1 MVEHVRRDDAAGRA
15 LAAWAAAAAFG
26 TYFCVYAF
34 RKPFTAAAF
43 ADDSFWGAGYKTALV
58 VAQVLGYTASK
69 FLGIKVVSEV
79 SPARRAG
86 LILALVGSA
95 ELALLLFAVTPAPW
109 NVVWLFANGLPLGM
123 IFGLVLGVLE
133 GRRQSEALAAG
144 LCASFVVAD
153 GVAKSAGAYLL
164 VEGVPE
170 AWMPAAAGAL
180 FAPPLLLFVVMLAR
194 VPPPAA
200 PDVAAR
206 SERAP
211 MTAADRRA
219 FFRRYAAGLLLLG
232 AAYLLVTVLRSVRAD
247 FAPEVWAGLGVTGQP
262 GVFTYSEMAVAACVL
277 VLSGAA
283 VLIRDNRR
291 AFAYAMATAAAG
303 AVLLAAA
310 LAGRRAGVLS
320 PLAFMVLHGVG
331 LYLPYIAV
339 HTTVFERLIAM
350 TRDRGTVGYLMYL
363 VDAFGYLGYVVVL
376 LARTAGGGGPD
387 FLAFFV
393 PLSWAIAAATLA
405 LLVPAWYYFLS
416 HPAARPAAGEA

>member
-405 LLVPAWYYFLS
+405 LLVPAWYYFLA

>member
-1 MVEHVRRDDAAGRA
+1 MGEPVRQSDRPGAG
-15 LAAWAAAAAFG
+15 AAWCVAAAFG

-34 RKPFTAAAF
+34 RKPFTAGTF
-43 ADDSFWGAGYKTALV
+43 NDDAYWGAGYKTALV
-58 VAQVLGYTASK
+58 IAQVLGYTVSK

-86 LILALVGSA
+86 LILALVGVA

-109 NVVWLFANGLPLGM
+109 NVAWLFVNGLPLGM

-153 GVAKSAGAYLL
+153 GAAKSAGASLL
-164 VEGVPE
+164 KAGVSE
-170 AWMPAAAGAL
+170 AWMPVAAGLL
-180 FAPPLLLFVVMLAR
+180 FALPLLLFVWMLAR
-194 VPPPAA
+194 TRPPSAA
-200 PDVAAR
+200 DITAR

-211 MTAADRRA
+211 MSRGDRRA
-219 FFRRYAAGLLLLG
+219 FFRRYALGLCLLG

-262 GVFTYSEMAVAACVL
+262 AVFTYSEMAVAACML

-291 AFAYAMATAAAG
+291 AFTYAMGTAAAG
-303 AVLLAAA
+303 ALLLAVA
-310 LAGRRAGVLS
+310 LVGLRAGVLS

-350 TRDRGTVGYLMYL
+350 TRDRGTVGYLMNL
-363 VDAFGYLGYVVVL
+363 VDSFGYLGYVAVL

-393 PLSWAIAAATLA
+393 PLTWVIAAATLA

-416 HPAARPAAGEA
+416 HPAARPTGAEA

>member
-1 MVEHVRRDDAAGRA
+1 MGEHARRHDAAGRA
-15 LAAWAAAAAFG
+15 LAAWAVAAAFG

-34 RKPFTAAAF
+34 RKPFTAGTF
-43 ADDSFWGAGYKTALV
+43 ADDAGYKTALV
-58 VAQVLGYTASK
+58 VAQVLGYTVSK

-86 LILALVGSA
+86 LILALVGVA
-95 ELALLLFAVTPAPW
+95 ELALVLFAVTPAPW

-153 GVAKSAGAYLL
+153 GVAKSAGAALL
-164 VEGVPE
+164 TAGVTE
-170 AWMPAAAGAL
+170 AWMPAAAGLL
-180 FAPPLLLFVVMLAR
+180 FAPPLLLFVGMLAR

-206 SERAP
+206 TERAP

-219 FFRRYAAGLLLLG
+219 FFRRYALGLLLLG
-232 AAYLLVTVLRSVRAD
+232 GAYLLVTVLRSVRAD
-247 FAPEVWAGLGVTGQP
+247 FAPEVWAGLGVTAQP

-291 AFAYAMATAAAG
+291 AFAYAMGTAAAG

-310 LAGRRAGVLS
+310 LLGLWAGVLS

-331 LYLPYIAV
+331 LYLPYIVV

-350 TRDRGTVGYLMYL
+350 TRDRGTVGYLMNL

-376 LARTAGGGGPD
+376 LARVGGGGGPD

-405 LLVPAWYYFLS
+405 LLVPAWVYFLS